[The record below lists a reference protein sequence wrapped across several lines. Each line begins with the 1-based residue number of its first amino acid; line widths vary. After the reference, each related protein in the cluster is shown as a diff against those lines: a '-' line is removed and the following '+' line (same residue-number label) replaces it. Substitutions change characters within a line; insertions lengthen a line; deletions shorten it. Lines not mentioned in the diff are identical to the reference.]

1 MAWAKPG
8 PLLHRFAAVMYLT
21 AAANP
26 LQKSKGG
33 IERGVLPGRRYGY
46 SNVQQLTRVV
56 QSYEYFKIPLETFV
70 TDSQYMD
77 HDQDF
82 TISPD
87 FEPFGVSGLT
97 ATKEAIRAVL
107 ALPMSQGTQAGP
119 QHLNREVM
127 SSPSPCEPC
136 LLHLRSV
143 AQDVHMHESP
153 SMLNAILAAQSGNSE
168 H

>member
-1 MAWAKPG
+1 MHREPSEFKSGTEPG
-8 PLLHRFAAVMYLT
+8 A
-21 AAANP
+21 
-26 LQKSKGG
+26 
-33 IERGVLPGRRYGY
+33 LPGRRYGY

-97 ATKEAIRAVL
+97 ATKEAMRAVL
-107 ALPMSQGTQAGP
+107 A
-119 QHLNREVM
+119 
-127 SSPSPCEPC
+127 SP
-136 LLHLRSV
+136 V
-143 AQDVHMHESP
+143 Y
-153 SMLNAILAAQSGNSE
+153 
-168 H
+168 